1 MTTRV
6 VIATEDQALGQELQR
21 TVLELEDTEVA
32 YIATSS
38 DELRQVLLRTDADV
52 AVVDELLGPEP
63 VLSVFRDMSVRRPAT
78 ALLLA
83 TKAADA
89 EALTNAME
97 AGAKG
102 IVTLPVTYAQLEG
115 RVVAGAAWSAQM
127 RRILAQ
133 GAAGAGFDDDTGRG
147 RLVGVAGCKGG
158 VGTTTV
164 VTHLALDVARTVPST
179 TVCLIDLDLEKGD
192 VPGHVEL
199 RHRLG
204 IADLAKVADDLSAGT
219 VADAMTQHESG
230 VDILLAPPDIREVES
245 ITPTALR
252 QIVAALRRQYDLVLV
267 DLGSHA
273 TPAQATVL
281 ELVDE
286 VVLVV
291 NPDVA
296 AMRGMRRTINAWES
310 LGVTKEQDVRVLV
323 NRQSK
328 QVTVSAETIKQLTKA
343 TVLPV
348 GLPAGFRRLEP
359 ALNSRDPLAVRNP
372 AWWSG
377 LRALGKEISLVP
389 TETRR
394 PAAADPPEERRSRRR
409 QARERGS
416 ITLESL
422 GAVPLL
428 AALGLLMWHLAMF
441 GAGAVLQSHAAA
453 TATREASLGRTIDQ
467 VEAAAR
473 NSLPD
478 AFGREVTVSR
488 AADGLEV
495 TMGIPGFVDG
505 FLGLPTEITTT
516 RTVVEE
522 PR

>member
-6 VIATEDQALGQELQR
+6 VIATEDQALGQELQG
-21 TVLELEDTEVA
+21 TVLELEDTEVVF
-32 YIATSS
+32 IATSS
-38 DELRQVLLRTDADV
+38 DELRQVLLRSDADV

-89 EALTNAME
+89 ETLTNAME

-102 IVTLPVTYAQLEG
+102 IVTLPATYAQLEG
-115 RVVAGAAWSAQM
+115 RMVAAAAWSSQM
-127 RRILAQ
+127 RRILVQ

-164 VTHLALDVARTVPST
+164 VTHMALDVARTVAST
-179 TVCLIDLDLEKGD
+179 TVCLVDLDLEKGD
-192 VPGHVEL
+192 VPGHIEL

-204 IADLAKVADDLSAGT
+204 ISDLAKVADDLSPGT

-230 VDILLAPPDIREVES
+230 VDILLAPPDIREVEA
-245 ITPTALR
+245 ITPAALR

-310 LGVTKEQDVRVLV
+310 LGVVKEQDVRVLV

-328 QVTVSAETIKQLTKA
+328 QVTVSPETIKQLTKA

-359 ALNSRDPLAVRNP
+359 ALNSRDPLAVRNS

-389 TETRR
+389 TDPRR
-394 PAAADPPEERRSRRR
+394 PAAAAAPAEDRPTGRRK
-409 QARERGS
+409 ARERGS

-422 GAVPLL
+422 GAIPIL
-428 AALGLLMWHLAMF
+428 AAVGLLMWHLALF

-453 TATREASLGRTIDQ
+453 AATRAASIGEDAGQ
-467 VEAAAR
+467 AAR
-473 NSLPD
+473 DSLPAPFRD
-478 AFGREVTVSR
+478 EVRVSR
-488 AADGLEV
+488 SPSGLEV
-495 TMGIPGFVDG
+495 TMGIPGFVGG
-505 FLGLPTEITTT
+505 FVGLPTEITTT
-516 RTVVEE
+516 RAVVEE